1 MPIKAFYHDTV
12 VNSLLADEW
21 TITDDPMPLAF
32 DGKKM
37 YSDPSEERE
46 VIAASKRNKSI
57 VVITKSFLGSSLLRD
72 FEEALGQFSIVRLL
86 LEYINDDRQVYLAVP
101 ERIYE
106 SVFDEKVGR
115 LMIKSQQLR
124 LIVFDERRKSIVEWI
139 S

>member
-12 VNSLLADEW
+12 ISSLLADGW
-21 TITDDPMPLAF
+21 TITDDPQPLAF
-32 DGKKM
+32 DGQRM

-46 VIAASKRNKSI
+46 VIAASKRDKSI

-72 FEEALGQFSIVRLL
+72 FEEALGQFTIVRLL

-106 SVFDEKVGR
+106 SVFAEKIGR

-124 LIVFDERRKSIVEWI
+124 LIVFDERRKSIVEWVG
-139 S
+139 